1 MDHSRLPILRGDVRG
16 LPAAR
21 STSANASGF
30 VPLKLVLQPNGLA
43 VELTR
48 PNMLLG
54 RHSTADLRLPLPDV
68 SRRHC
73 RFLFQDGVWQVV
85 DLDSM
90 NGIYV
95 NGMRVLE
102 ATLHDQDLL
111 RIGGF
116 QFKVLIQA
124 EARAGAPAAEQAAGD
139 SEMIQQIAKPL
150 PAAPRRGETPRRR
163 AS

>member
-1 MDHSRLPILRGDVRG
+1 
-16 LPAAR
+16 
-21 STSANASGF
+21 
-30 VPLKLVLQPNGLA
+30 
-43 VELTR
+43 
-48 PNMLLG
+48 
-54 RHSTADLRLPLPDV
+54 
-68 SRRHC
+68 
-73 RFLFQDGVWQVV
+73 VV

-116 QFKVLIQA
+116 QFKVLIQE
-124 EARAGAPAAEQAAGD
+124 EATVPAAEQAAGER
-139 SEMIQQIAKPL
+139 EMIQQIAKPL

>member
-116 QFKVLIQA
+116 QFKVLIQ
-124 EARAGAPAAEQAAGD
+124 EEGKAPAAEQAAGE
-139 SEMIQQIAKPL
+139 SAMIQKIAKPL
-150 PAAPRRGETPRRR
+150 PAPSRHIETPRRR

>member
-73 RFLFQDGVWQVV
+73 RFLFQDGVWQVI

-116 QFKVLIQA
+116 QFKVLIQE
-124 EARAGAPAAEQAAGD
+124 EATAPAAEQAAGE
-139 SEMIQQIAKPL
+139 SEMIQRTAKPL
-150 PAAPRRGETPRRR
+150 PASPRHVETPRRR